1 MEPIVFVGRREN
13 EGVVIFF
20 AIFCGISVQ
29 SQFVESVVAGSQESA
44 SGGDEERTV
53 GAAAN
58 CRNFNPFLPH
68 GERGREGHSLR
79 GGVAVMAT
87 QTQLTMISSPPTEH
101 FLISCDSDHVG
112 LAAVNLHCFKVKH
125 RWHQLWLEGN
135 IYTCLHSHSLTNFLH
150 FI

>member
-1 MEPIVFVGRREN
+1 MFITWGASFRIPPPIEP
-13 EGVVIFF
+13 
-20 AIFCGISVQ
+20 
-29 SQFVESVVAGSQESA
+29 VVAGSQESA

-87 QTQLTMISSPPTEH
+87 QTQLTCMSTITAVGETKTLQSSRFDTH
-101 FLISCDSDHVG
+101 LCS
-112 LAAVNLHCFKVKH
+112 
-125 RWHQLWLEGN
+125 QLSTFSGQG
-135 IYTCLHSHSLTNFLH
+135 
-150 FI
+150 